1 MEIFLNCYGHN
12 IHANQQT
19 KCLSINKDKT
29 WCKNRINVRWIF
41 EKGNKVM
48 VKHDYKIVTFICR
61 VKRKGQGFTKITVMG
76 GGAKRTPNSYNTCP

>member
-1 MEIFLNCYGHN
+1 
-12 IHANQQT
+12 
-19 KCLSINKDKT
+19 
-29 WCKNRINVRWIF
+29 
-41 EKGNKVM
+41 M